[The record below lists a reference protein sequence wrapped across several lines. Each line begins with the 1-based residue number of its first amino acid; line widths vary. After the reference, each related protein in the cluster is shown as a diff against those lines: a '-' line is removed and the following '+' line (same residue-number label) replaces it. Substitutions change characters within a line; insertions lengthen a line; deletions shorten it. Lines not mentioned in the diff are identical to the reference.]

1 MNDRSPSR
9 QAEEARY
16 RDAARA
22 SEGGGAAR
30 AAAHW
35 RLARRL
41 AMGAGGAMPAVLDV
55 GCGAGAFLAAARRD
69 GALVAGVE
77 IDPRAAAAARARG
90 LEVVPGSILE
100 VAPPAGPWDLVT
112 FWDVLDQVDDPLG
125 ALRAVVPLL
134 APGGLLLARG
144 RNGTLHAMLKRAAL
158 RVRGVVPWFPDP
170 AVVHRWGFGRRAWR
184 AVLGR
189 AGLGGIVVR
198 PAGPR
203 IGRLAA
209 SMLATGRKPR
219 AAGLP
224 DDRFGRT
231 RRLFG

>member
-1 MNDRSPSR
+1 
-9 QAEEARY
+9 
-16 RDAARA
+16 
-22 SEGGGAAR
+22 
-30 AAAHW
+30 
-35 RLARRL
+35 
-41 AMGAGGAMPAVLDV
+41 
-55 GCGAGAFLAAARRD
+55 
-69 GALVAGVE
+69 
-77 IDPRAAAAARARG
+77 
-90 LEVVPGSILE
+90 
-100 VAPPAGPWDLVT
+100 VT

-231 RRLFG
+231 RRLSTPDAPWTGGPSGPGGVLTILHRPAALGRLDRYRSGPYQ